1 MRFISDFCISRQQPA
16 FHVNNQINSTNVFM
30 FVLLNYYSDMNRNQP
45 VKTLVDKIWND
56 QSYGDSIKQNLAFI
70 DILQENRLALFMIGK
85 SYFFLSDIKD
95 VNLNNF
101 SKGTIEVLGYEPEE
115 MSMEK
120 MLSLVHPIDLP
131 VVIANESKVREFFN
145 ELPVE
150 KIFKYKIRYD
160 YRLKH
165 KNGHYVRVLQ
175 QMITIETDE
184 KGAIVK
190 TMGIHSDITD
200 LKKEGLPVL
209 SFIGLDGEPT
219 FENVQVE
226 NKFSFLKPEER
237 FSPREKDILNKL
249 IQGKT
254 SEEIAKELFIS
265 KETVNTHRRNMLSK
279 CDVKNTL
286 ELVNKSIKYGWV

>member
-1 MRFISDFCISRQQPA
+1 MSDFCILRHNPA
-16 FHVNNQINSTNVFM
+16 FHVNNQINSTIVFM

-101 SKGTIEVLGYEPEE
+101 SKGTIEVLGYEPGE

-184 KGAIVK
+184 KGAIIK

-237 FSPREKDILNKL
+237 FSPREKEILNKL

>member
-1 MRFISDFCISRQQPA
+1 
-16 FHVNNQINSTNVFM
+16 
-30 FVLLNYYSDMNRNQP
+30 MNRNQP
-45 VKTLVDKIWND
+45 VKTLVDKILND

-101 SKGTIEVLGYEPEE
+101 SKGTIDVLGYEPAE

-150 KIFKYKIRYD
+150 KIFKYKVRYD

-165 KNGHYVRVLQ
+165 KERHYVRVLQ
-175 QMITIETDE
+175 QMVTIETDD

-219 FENVQVE
+219 YENVQVE
-226 NKFSFLKPEER
+226 GKFSFLKPKER
-237 FSPREKDILNKL
+237 FSPREKEILNKL

-265 KETVNTHRRNMLSK
+265 RETVSTHRRNMLSK

-286 ELVNKSIKYGWV
+286 ELVNRSIKNGWV

>member
-1 MRFISDFCISRQQPA
+1 
-16 FHVNNQINSTNVFM
+16 
-30 FVLLNYYSDMNRNQP
+30 MNRNQP

-101 SKGTIEVLGYEPEE
+101 SKGTIDVLGYEPAE

-150 KIFKYKIRYD
+150 KIFKYKVRYD

-165 KNGHYVRVLQ
+165 KEGHYVRVLQ
-175 QMITIETDE
+175 QMITIETD
-184 KGAIVK
+184 
-190 TMGIHSDITD
+190 
-200 LKKEGLPVL
+200 
-209 SFIGLDGEPT
+209 
-219 FENVQVE
+219 VQVE
-226 NKFSFLKPEER
+226 GKFSFLKPEER
-237 FSPREKDILNKL
+237 FSPREKEILNKL

-265 KETVNTHRRNMLSK
+265 RETVNTHRRNMLSK
-279 CDVKNTL
+279 CDVKNTI
-286 ELVNKSIKYGWV
+286 ELVNRSIKNGWV

>member
-1 MRFISDFCISRQQPA
+1 MSDFCILRHNPA

-30 FVLLNYYSDMNRNQP
+30 FVLLIYYSDMNRNQP

-95 VNLNNF
+95 VKLNNF
-101 SKGTIEVLGYEPEE
+101 SKGTIEVLGYEPAE

-237 FSPREKDILNKL
+237 FSPREKEILNKL

>member
-1 MRFISDFCISRQQPA
+1 
-16 FHVNNQINSTNVFM
+16 
-30 FVLLNYYSDMNRNQP
+30 MNRNQP
-45 VKTLVDKIWND
+45 VITLVDQIWND
-56 QSYGDSIKQNLAFI
+56 QQYGDSIKQNLAII
-70 DILQENRLALFMIGK
+70 DILQENKLALFMIGK

-95 VNLNNF
+95 VKLNNF
-101 SKGTIEVLGYEPEE
+101 SKGTKDVLGYEPDEL
-115 MSMEK
+115 SMEK
-120 MLSLVHPIDLP
+120 MLSLVHPVDLP

-165 KNGHYVRVLQ
+165 KDGHFIRVLQ
-175 QMITIETDE
+175 QMVTIETDE

-219 FENVQVE
+219 YENVQVDR
-226 NKFSFLKPEER
+226 NFSFLKPEER
-237 FSPREKDILNKL
+237 FSPREKEILNKL

-265 KETVNTHRRNMLSK
+265 RDTVSTHRRNMLSK
-279 CDVKNTL
+279 CGVKNTM
-286 ELVNKSIKYGWV
+286 ELVNRSVKNGWV

>member
-1 MRFISDFCISRQQPA
+1 
-16 FHVNNQINSTNVFM
+16 
-30 FVLLNYYSDMNRNQP
+30 MNRNQP

-56 QSYGDSIKQNLAFI
+56 QSYGNSIKQNLAFI

-101 SKGTIEVLGYEPEE
+101 SKGTIDVLGYEPAE

-145 ELPVE
+145 ELPLE
-150 KIFKYKIRYD
+150 KIFKYKVRYD

-165 KNGHYVRVLQ
+165 KEGHYVRVLQ

-184 KGAIVK
+184 KGAIIK

-219 FENVQVE
+219 YENVQVE
-226 NKFSFLKPEER
+226 GKFSFLKPEER
-237 FSPREKDILNKL
+237 FSPREKEILNKL

-265 KETVNTHRRNMLSK
+265 RETVSTHRRNMLSK
-279 CDVKNTL
+279 CDVKNTI
-286 ELVNKSIKYGWV
+286 ELVNRAIKNGWV

>member
-1 MRFISDFCISRQQPA
+1 MK
-16 FHVNNQINSTNVFM
+16 
-30 FVLLNYYSDMNRNQP
+30 LLLQMNRNQS
-45 VKTLVDKIWND
+45 VKKLVDEIWND
-56 QSYGDSIKQNLAFI
+56 QSYGDSIKQNIAFI

-95 VNLNNF
+95 VDLNNF
-101 SKGTIEVLGYEPEE
+101 SKGTKDVLGYEPDE

-131 VVIANESKVREFFN
+131 VVISNESKVREFFN
-145 ELPVE
+145 GLSPE
-150 KIFKYKIRYD
+150 KIFKYKISYD

-165 KNGHYVRVLQ
+165 KEGHYIRVLQ

-200 LKKEGLPVL
+200 LKKEGKSVL

-219 FENVQVE
+219 YENVQVE
-226 NKFSFLKPEER
+226 VKFSFLKPEEQ
-237 FSPREKDILNKL
+237 FSKREKEILNKL

-279 CDVKNTL
+279 CEVKNTI
-286 ELVNKSIKYGWV
+286 ELVNRSVKNGWV